1 MKGLNVLTRSVRV
14 WRQQT
19 DRAPAPAILL
29 DTILH
34 AAQLVAQISC
44 RVMLIAQILDCSR
57 RNHGLA
63 FCERKEWL
71 ENGSFALDNCLVD
84 CQGEVKNITMHKELI
99 CG

>member
-44 RVMLIAQILDCSR
+44 RAMLITLLQRCVQDVLP
-57 RNHGLA
+57 
-63 FCERKEWL
+63 
-71 ENGSFALDNCLVD
+71 
-84 CQGEVKNITMHKELI
+84 M
-99 CG
+99 